1 MKKITALAALA
12 ALAIAGCGGT
22 AADGHAARPAAAAAR
37 QKVLTCSQLNPDGAV
52 AKVVT
57 DMRKQDHLVAQMG
70 TTLSADSKDHIAWG
84 AWVPPGDYSQDLS
97 NALADEE
104 NWADGNTPLRS
115 HPNGSVDISW
125 PSSPSQLSGDASR
138 FNDEGSVINS
148 NLVFDPNDWSQFTQ
162 DVAAL
167 QSDCGW

>member
-12 ALAIAGCGGT
+12 ALAIAGCGST
-22 AADGHAARPAAAAAR
+22 AAKPPAAAAAKQR
-37 QKVLTCSQLNPDGAV
+37 VLTCSQLNPDGAV
-52 AKVVT
+52 AKVVA
-57 DMRKQDHLVAQMG
+57 DMRSQDHLVAEMSS
-70 TTLSADSKDHIAWG
+70 TLSAYSKDHIVWG
-84 AWVPPGDYSQDLS
+84 AWVPPGLYAQDLS

-104 NWADGNTPLRS
+104 NWAVANTHS
-115 HPNGSVDISW
+115 NGHPTGSVDISW
-125 PSSPSQLSGDASR
+125 PSNPPPLSGDAGR

-148 NLVFDPNDWSQFTQ
+148 NLVFDPNDWTQFTQ